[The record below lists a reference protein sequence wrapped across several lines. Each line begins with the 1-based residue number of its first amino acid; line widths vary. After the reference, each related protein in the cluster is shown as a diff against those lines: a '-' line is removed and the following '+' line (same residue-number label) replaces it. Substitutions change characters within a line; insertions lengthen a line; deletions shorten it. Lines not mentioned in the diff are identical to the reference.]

1 MAKSRQSPKIRKLK
15 VGSVILSSRVR
26 LARNVRNRTFPDW
39 SKPEERKA
47 LSEELSARCIEAG
60 RLVSRDLESWNFLG
74 GETDRVSSAVR
85 DSLETS
91 RLLSDCGECSAFV
104 YDSANNRVDERF
116 SVMINEE
123 DHLRIQSIV
132 DGYALDRAFASV
144 DAFDSALGS
153 FVEYAF
159 SSRLGFLTACPS
171 NVGTGLRA
179 SVEVYLPA
187 LLLLN
192 EFDAVERAVT
202 SLKFNFRGL
211 SGEGSPLNS
220 GRVQISTGGT
230 LGLSESQAIAS
241 LKRVVDEVVRLEE
254 NARHHILT
262 YRPFYLYD
270 YVSRAIAILSGS
282 YLICYDEAVSCM
294 QAIRLGLELGVV
306 KGISLRAFS
315 VAMRSINIGSIKQ
328 MMTERG
334 LSGKDFSLREVP
346 ASCAP
351 NRYNE
356 EFDSEDAFRSQFL
369 REVVSKISFTNKD
382 YL

>member
-60 RLVSRDLESWNFLG
+60 RLVSRELESWNFLG

-104 YDSANNRVDERF
+104 YDSANNRGDERF

-132 DGYALDRAFASV
+132 DGYALERAFASV

-202 SLKFNFRGL
+202 RLKFNFRGL
-211 SGEGSPLNS
+211 SGEGSSLNS
-220 GRVQISTGGT
+220 GIVQISTGGT
-230 LGLSESQAIAS
+230 LGISEAQAIAS
-241 LKRVVDEVVRLEE
+241 LKRIVDEVVRLEE
-254 NARHHILT
+254 NARRYILT

-270 YVSRAIAILSGS
+270 YVSRATAWLSS
-282 YLICYDEAVSCM
+282 AYLINYVEAVFCM
-294 QAIRLGLELGVV
+294 QAIRLGVELGLVRGISLKALSRAIGSIHAGSIRKMMED
-306 KGISLRAFS
+306 KGIS
-315 VAMRSINIGSIKQ
+315 
-328 MMTERG
+328 
-334 LSGKDFSLREVP
+334 GKDLSMLPVP

-351 NRYNE
+351 NRYDE
-356 EFDSEDAFRSQFL
+356 EVDPENAFRAYFL
-369 REVVSKISFTNKD
+369 REIVRKISFTNKD